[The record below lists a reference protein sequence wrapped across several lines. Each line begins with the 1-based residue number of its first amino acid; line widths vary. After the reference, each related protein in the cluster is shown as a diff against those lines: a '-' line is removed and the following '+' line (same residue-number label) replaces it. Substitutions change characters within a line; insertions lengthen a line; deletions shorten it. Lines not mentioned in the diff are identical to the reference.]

1 MIYTRF
7 LVIAHGVVYYTE
19 IDVGEELASYVC
31 NFFMLLVVL
40 NSFVKV
46 FGVLF
51 THLHKVNTNA
61 VIRKSFSMHVP
72 DCSTNLEELF
82 VLIYC

>member
-7 LVIAHGVVYYTE
+7 LVVTHGVVNYSE
-19 IDVGEELASYVC
+19 IYMGKELASYVC
-31 NFFMLLVVL
+31 DLFVLLVVL
-40 NSFVKV
+40 NSFVEV

-51 THLHKVNTNA
+51 THFHKVNTNA
-61 VIRKSFSMHVP
+61 VIRKSFSMHVSN
-72 DCSTNLEELF
+72 CSTNLKELF